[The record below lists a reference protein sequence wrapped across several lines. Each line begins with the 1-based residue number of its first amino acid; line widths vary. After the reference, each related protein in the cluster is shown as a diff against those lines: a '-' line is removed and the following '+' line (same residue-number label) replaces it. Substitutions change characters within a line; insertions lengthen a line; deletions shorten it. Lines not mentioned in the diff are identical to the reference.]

1 MGKFRLKRKIYSKY
15 DETDNL
21 KRMND
26 ADILAEKKK
35 EKPGYGNVLSKVGTG
50 AVVGALAG
58 AALGGF
64 KKGGSMNSMK
74 KGLKTGALLGGAAL
88 GIGAINKRNR
98 EKDDV
103 DFYNRRLSYAQR
115 QAKRREAKDWKANMT
130 QREGYSY

>member
-1 MGKFRLKRKIYSKY
+1 MGKFILKRKTYSRY

-35 EKPGYGNVLSKVGTG
+35 ENPGYRNVITKVATG
-50 AVVGALAG
+50 AGIGALAG
-58 AALGGF
+58 AAIGGL
-64 KKGGSMNSMK
+64 KKGGSMTR
-74 KGLKTGALLGGAAL
+74 GLKTGAALGGIAM
-88 GIGAINKRNR
+88 GIGALNKRSK
-98 EKDDV
+98 EQDDV

-130 QREGYSY
+130 QREGYSF